1 MKAGL
6 KLLIEFILIF
16 GFLAIGI
23 EVFRIIKL
31 NMDIEKQISI
41 ICDDAIEL
49 SMDDEFR
56 IDHVSIIDRN
66 RCEELIYHM
75 LMDKF
80 DLDLGLNPR
89 TGSYLAGP
97 LQLTVFDIEEG
108 QYKISGD
115 KPIQKTNPYV
125 WIKGSVE
132 IKPMIMNFNQNIT
145 INFKIYS
152 DNKRFD

>member
-6 KLLIEFILIF
+6 KLLIGFILVF

-23 EVFRIIKL
+23 ETFRIVKL
-31 NMDIEKQISI
+31 NMDIEKQITI

-66 RCEELIYHM
+66 LCEELICHM

-80 DLDLGLNPR
+80 NLDSGLNPK
-89 TGSYLAGP
+89 TESYLAGP
-97 LQLTVFDIEEG
+97 LQLIVFDIEEG

-115 KPIQKTNPYV
+115 KPIQKTNPHV

-132 IKPMIMNFNQNIT
+132 IQPMIINFNKNIT
-145 INFKIYS
+145 IKFKVYS
-152 DNKRFD
+152 DNERFD